1 MFNNEGY
8 SLSDIAAVTK
18 NGDGMFGNDNGGA
31 WWIILLFILLNST
44 SFAIVLILFIILAIL
59 LPGEYVDMIM
69 DKIKI
74 LLKRILEILD
84 KILSFIIV
92 EIKP

>member
-1 MFNNEGY
+1 MIEKIALLLIGIL
-8 SLSDIAAVTK
+8 SLA
-18 NGDGMFGNDNGGA
+18 
-31 WWIILLFILLNST
+31 ILLFILLNST
-44 SFAIVLILFIILAIL
+44 SFAIALILFIILAIL

-74 LLKRILEILD
+74 LLKRILKILD

>member
-1 MFNNEGY
+1 MFYERNNISMIEKIALLLIGIL
-8 SLSDIAAVTK
+8 SLA
-18 NGDGMFGNDNGGA
+18 
-31 WWIILLFILLNST
+31 ILLFILLNST
-44 SFAIVLILFIILAIL
+44 SFAIALILFIILVIL

>member
-1 MFNNEGY
+1 MIEKIALLLIGIL
-8 SLSDIAAVTK
+8 SLA
-18 NGDGMFGNDNGGA
+18 
-31 WWIILLFILLNST
+31 ILLFILLNST
-44 SFAIVLILFIILAIL
+44 SFAIALILFIILAIL

>member
-1 MFNNEGY
+1 MIEKIALLLIGIL
-8 SLSDIAAVTK
+8 SLA
-18 NGDGMFGNDNGGA
+18 
-31 WWIILLFILLNST
+31 ILLFILLNST
-44 SFAIVLILFIILAIL
+44 SFAIALILFIILVIL

>member
-1 MFNNEGY
+1 MIEKIALLLIGIL
-8 SLSDIAAVTK
+8 SLA
-18 NGDGMFGNDNGGA
+18 
-31 WWIILLFILLNST
+31 ILLFILLNST
-44 SFAIVLILFIILAIL
+44 SFAIALILFIILAIL

-92 EIKP
+92 AIKP

>member
-1 MFNNEGY
+1 MIEKIALLLIGIL
-8 SLSDIAAVTK
+8 SLA
-18 NGDGMFGNDNGGA
+18 
-31 WWIILLFILLNST
+31 ILLFILLNST
-44 SFAIVLILFIILAIL
+44 SFAIALILFIILVIL

-74 LLKRILEILD
+74 LLTRILEILD

>member
-1 MFNNEGY
+1 MIEKIALLLIGIL
-8 SLSDIAAVTK
+8 SLA
-18 NGDGMFGNDNGGA
+18 
-31 WWIILLFILLNST
+31 ILLFILLNST

>member
-1 MFNNEGY
+1 MIEKIALLLIGIL
-8 SLSDIAAVTK
+8 SLA
-18 NGDGMFGNDNGGA
+18 
-31 WWIILLFILLNST
+31 ILLFILLNST
-44 SFAIVLILFIILAIL
+44 SFAIALILFIILAIL

-74 LLKRILEILD
+74 LRERILEVLD

>member
-1 MFNNEGY
+1 MIEKIALLLIGIL
-8 SLSDIAAVTK
+8 SLA
-18 NGDGMFGNDNGGA
+18 
-31 WWIILLFILLNST
+31 ILLFILLNST
-44 SFAIVLILFIILAIL
+44 SFAIALILFIILAIL

-92 EIKP
+92 EIKT